1 MITRRALLRAA
12 ALGAASLAFPLRL
25 SLRAGAAP
33 RPRFFS
39 RAERRA
45 LEALCDRILPPDRDP
60 GAKALGAARY
70 VERLLT
76 AFDVDPP
83 GIYAGGPFSG
93 RAPFANRRGRGGP
106 AFPENGFSEP
116 LALTRLQE
124 LAWRTEIFGS
134 EAAGL
139 PSALAAQRS
148 GPIEGLRDV
157 YREGLAALDAL
168 ARERG
173 AAPFP
178 ALSKAEQDDL
188 VAQLDGPESIEFPGR
203 GESFLDVVIR
213 HVLEGCFAAPEYGG
227 NRQLAGWRMIGIEG
241 DSQPLGFSVFSS
253 ARGAYRERPRHP
265 MSTPNP
271 DDLAPG
277 GSLSA
282 APALGRRHRAAGRD
296 RRLRRLPREPRSG
309 SLRIAWPGPTT
320 RCSAT
325 VPSSAST
332 PASSEAAPAAAA
344 RPACWPRPAGT
355 CSCSRRATTRF
366 PGSTAPARS
375 LAPHHSSDELK
386 YKVRGWLGP
395 EGLLEP
401 RTFRTDPGAEATL
414 RGDVNH
420 LPKAVGG
427 AFQHADCKTPR
438 FNAVDFRLRSEVEA
452 LLGATPGLAVPGF
465 GADPAGAS
473 FADWPFGYDDLEPC
487 YVEAEAL
494 YGVQGA
500 ADDPFASPRSAPY
513 PMPPGVPMYLG
524 LLLADAAERTA
535 FAGGSLHP
543 HRYPAA
549 INSQPYAGRPACVD
563 CGFCAGFGCP
573 SHAKGSPAVTA
584 LRRAFQTGR
593 CQLRYNCQVAPPRER
608 RRTRER
614 RAVPGRRRRRAEA
627 PSPIASSW
635 RRARSSR
642 PASACSRR
650 RRRAAPSAT
659 AAGSSAETSSSTTRR
674 W

>member
-25 SLRAGAAP
+25 PLRAGAAP

-60 GAKALGAARY
+60 GAKVLGAARY
-70 VERLLT
+70 VETLLT

-139 PSALAAQRS
+139 PSALAAQRG

-157 YREGLAALDAL
+157 YRQGLAALDAL

-253 ARGAYRERPRHP
+253 ARGGYRERPDHP

-271 DDLAPG
+271 GDLGPG

-282 APALGRRHRAAGRD
+282 RPLSDDAIALQDAIADFAGFIESHVPGLAYRHG
-296 RRLRRLPREPRSG
+296 PR
-309 SLRIAWPGPTT
+309 PTT

-325 VPSSAST
+325 APSIAST
-332 PASSEAAPAAAA
+332 SASSEAAPAAAA
-344 RPACWPRPAGT
+344 RPTCWPRPAGT

-375 LAPHHSSDELK
+375 
-386 YKVRGWLGP
+386 
-395 EGLLEP
+395 
-401 RTFRTDPGAEATL
+401 RTPTT
-414 RGDVNH
+414 
-420 LPKAVGG
+420 
-427 AFQHADCKTPR
+427 
-438 FNAVDFRLRSEVEA
+438 
-452 LLGATPGLAVPGF
+452 
-465 GADPAGAS
+465 
-473 FADWPFGYDDLEPC
+473 
-487 YVEAEAL
+487 
-494 YGVQGA
+494 
-500 ADDPFASPRSAPY
+500 
-513 PMPPGVPMYLG
+513 
-524 LLLADAAERTA
+524 
-535 FAGGSLHP
+535 
-543 HRYPAA
+543 
-549 INSQPYAGRPACVD
+549 
-563 CGFCAGFGCP
+563 
-573 SHAKGSPAVTA
+573 
-584 LRRAFQTGR
+584 RA
-593 CQLRYNCQVAPPRER
+593 
-608 RRTRER
+608 
-614 RAVPGRRRRRAEA
+614 
-627 PSPIASSW
+627 
-635 RRARSSR
+635 
-642 PASACSRR
+642 
-650 RRRAAPSAT
+650 
-659 AAGSSAETSSSTTRR
+659 TSSSTRCAAGSVPRDCSSRARSAPTPAPRR
-674 W
+674 RCAGT

>member
-1 MITRRALLRAA
+1 MVSRTPGADPAAIQAVADEYDETIERYVRYQDHLYAHGQLEGYERKMYLRRRRQTLLWKLLLDEVVESLPAFPGDGVARAEAARRRARRASTPTFVDERDRRACSRSGRWWPTRRRRACAALGGVMITRRALLRAA

-178 ALSKAEQDDL
+178 ALSQAEQDDL

-271 DDLAPG
+271 GDLGPG

-282 APALGRRHRAAGRD
+282 RPLSDDAIALQDAIADFAG
-296 RRLRRLPREPRSG
+296 
-309 SLRIAWPGPTT
+309 
-320 RCSAT
+320 
-325 VPSSAST
+325 
-332 PASSEAAPAAAA
+332 
-344 RPACWPRPAGT
+344 
-355 CSCSRRATTRF
+355 F
-366 PGSTAPARS
+366 
-375 LAPHHSSDELK
+375 
-386 YKVRGWLGP
+386 
-395 EGLLEP
+395 LESHV
-401 RTFRTDPGAEATL
+401 PGA
-414 RGDVNH
+414 
-420 LPKAVGG
+420 
-427 AFQHADCKTPR
+427 
-438 FNAVDFRLRSEVEA
+438 
-452 LLGATPGLAVPGF
+452 
-465 GADPAGAS
+465 
-473 FADWPFGYDDLEPC
+473 
-487 YVEAEAL
+487 
-494 YGVQGA
+494 
-500 ADDPFASPRSAPY
+500 
-513 PMPPGVPMYLG
+513 
-524 LLLADAAERTA
+524 
-535 FAGGSLHP
+535 
-543 HRYPAA
+543 
-549 INSQPYAGRPACVD
+549 
-563 CGFCAGFGCP
+563 CA
-573 SHAKGSPAVTA
+573 
-584 LRRAFQTGR
+584 
-593 CQLRYNCQVAPPRER
+593 
-608 RRTRER
+608 
-614 RAVPGRRRRRAEA
+614 
-627 PSPIASSW
+627 
-635 RRARSSR
+635 
-642 PASACSRR
+642 
-650 RRRAAPSAT
+650 
-659 AAGSSAETSSSTTRR
+659 
-674 W
+674 